1 MSETQQDSSQDLV
14 DLTLSSTTPTSSF
27 HRPPRPE
34 VTSPN
39 YQVFS
44 SLPPCDEESSCA
56 SPFPALDDDDDDD
69 ESLCYS
75 TSSKALSSPS
85 LSPISLISQSEF
97 SVCSNSNLCT
107 QEIAS
112 LNPRKLEFE
121 SFDIKNHNNSD
132 SGEDIIVGGQLIFIN
147 MNSGSSNDT
156 LSLSPFPALD
166 DDDDDKESLCY
177 STSSKALSSPSLS
190 PVSSLISQSEFSVCS
205 NSNFLCTQEIASL
218 NPRKLEFDS
227 GEDIIVGGEFIN
239 NHKSGLRGN
248 NDCRGELSSCGDG
261 SDNYNKGSTASE
273 NIGPPKP
280 PKPRRSARIKQ
291 LKRKQDDER
300 SPKCTRSGR
309 RY

>member
-1 MSETQQDSSQDLV
+1 VE
-14 DLTLSSTTPTSSF
+14 
-27 HRPPRPE
+27 
-34 VTSPN
+34 
-39 YQVFS
+39 Y
-44 SLPPCDEESSCA
+44 
-56 SPFPALDDDDDDD
+56 
-69 ESLCYS
+69 
-75 TSSKALSSPS
+75 
-85 LSPISLISQSEF
+85 
-97 SVCSNSNLCT
+97 
-107 QEIAS
+107 
-112 LNPRKLEFE
+112 
-121 SFDIKNHNNSD
+121 
-132 SGEDIIVGGQLIFIN
+132 IIVGGELIFIN
-147 MNSGSSNDT
+147 INSGSSKDT

-166 DDDDDKESLCY
+166 DDDDNESLCY

-190 PVSSLISQSEFSVCS
+190 PVSVISRSEFSVCS

-280 PKPRRSARIKQ
+280 PRKPPKPRRSARIKQ